1 MEKVIIHSH
10 ISNISYAFTVGELAY
25 RQFCIDKYRD
35 NISHKQYDFPDGIV
49 VDAIQNE
56 KSIKVIVD
64 YANTA
69 FSELTEVEDDEQ

>member
-1 MEKVIIHSH
+1 MEKIIIHSQ
-10 ISNISYAFTVGELAY
+10 ISNISYAFTVSEIAY
-25 RQFCIDKYRD
+25 RQFCIDKYHD
-35 NISHKQYDFPDGIV
+35 NISHKRYDFPDGIY

-69 FSELTEVEDDEQ
+69 FSELTEVKDDE